1 MDVSG
6 LGQKVLATFGSCPC
20 YYYFNF
26 RKEDMMLLTVFAYA
40 MMVVFMYVIMKKK
53 MSPFTALV
61 LIPLAFALVAV
72 LTGVV
77 QDVNIGT
84 LVRQGLFGNNSK
96 DKLTAMKGTAETG
109 VMLLFAILYF
119 SLMLD
124 SGLFDPITNKM
135 IRYAKGDPMKVL
147 VATAIVAAAVSMNGD
162 GTTTTLICCSAFVPI
177 YKKLDM
183 KLMNLGVL
191 VILQN
196 TIMNLLPWG
205 GPTARAMSVLGVE
218 ADILGYLAPGMVL
231 SILYVIFF
239 VARGMGKKERARL
252 GIKELTD
259 AELDELTTISDP
271 EVLAI
276 RRPQN
281 FWINAVMTL
290 VLVGWLVAGSFI
302 DAIEV
307 KPVVLFLIGT
317 GLAMMINYPDLK
329 TQSKRIG
336 ENAGDAV
343 QVVLLVFGAG
353 VFMGLFQGTGM
364 AKALTDS
371 IVHIIPQQL
380 AGFWSLIIAL
390 ISVPGTF
397 FLTNDGFYYGVL
409 IPFAEI
415 GRQYGFTDMQMALA
429 SLMGQAFH
437 LLSPLVAFIYLLLRL
452 TGLDMG
458 EWQRESAKYAAVVF
472 VIFVVTIVLMGHM
485 PLYLAQ

>member
-1 MDVSG
+1 
-6 LGQKVLATFGSCPC
+6 
-20 YYYFNF
+20 
-26 RKEDMMLLTVFAYA
+26 MLLTVFAYA

-72 LTGVV
+72 LTGVI

-84 LVRQGLFGNNSK
+84 LVREGLFGNNSK

-252 GIKELTD
+252 GVKELTE

-281 FWINAVMTL
+281 FWINAVMTI
-290 VLVGWLVAGSFI
+290 VLIGWLVAGSFI
-302 DAIEV
+302 KAIEV
-307 KPVVLFLIGT
+307 KPMVLFLIGT

-415 GRQYGFTDMQMALA
+415 GRQYHFTDMQMALA

>member
-1 MDVSG
+1 
-6 LGQKVLATFGSCPC
+6 
-20 YYYFNF
+20 
-26 RKEDMMLLTVFAYA
+26 MLLTVFAYA

-84 LVRQGLFGNNSK
+84 LVREGLFGNNSK

-252 GIKELTD
+252 GVKELTE
-259 AELDELTTISDP
+259 AELDELTTISNP

-281 FWINAVMTL
+281 FWINAVMTI
-290 VLVGWLVAGSFI
+290 VLIGWLVAGSFI
-302 DAIEV
+302 KAIEV

>member
-1 MDVSG
+1 MVIT
-6 LGQKVLATFGSCPC
+6 VAA
-20 YYYFNF
+20 YV
-26 RKEDMMLLTVFAYA
+26 MMAI
-40 MMVVFMYVIMKKK
+40 FMYIIMKKK

-61 LIPLAFALVAV
+61 LIPLIFAIILVA
-72 LTGVV
+72 TGQV

-84 LVRQGLFGNNSK
+84 LIRQGLFGNNSK

-119 SLMLD
+119 STMLD
-124 SGLFDPITNKM
+124 AGLFDPITNKM
-135 IRYAKGDPMKVL
+135 IRFAKGDPMKVL
-147 VATAIVAAAVSMNGD
+147 MATAIVAAAVSLNGD

-196 TIMNLLPWG
+196 TIMNLLPWS

-231 SILYVIFF
+231 SALYVIFV
-239 VARGMGKKERARL
+239 VARSMGKKERARL
-252 GIKELTD
+252 GIQELTD

-271 EVLAI
+271 EVLEK

-281 FWINAVMTL
+281 FVINAILTI
-290 VLVGWLVAGSFI
+290 VLIGWLVAGSFI

-307 KPVVLFLIGT
+307 KPVVLFLVGT
-317 GLAMMINYPDLK
+317 GLALMINYPDLK
-329 TQSKRIG
+329 AQSKRIG
-336 ENAGDAV
+336 DNAGDAV
-343 QVVLLVFGAG
+343 QVVLLVFAAG

-364 AKALTDS
+364 ATALTES
-371 IVHIIPQQL
+371 IVRVIPKEL
-380 AGFWSLIIAL
+380 AGFWSLIIAI

-409 IPFAEI
+409 IPFAEV

-458 EWQRESAKYAAVVF
+458 EWQKESAKYAAVIF

-485 PLYLAQ
+485 PLYVAQ

>member
-1 MDVSG
+1 MVITIAAY
-6 LGQKVLATFGSCPC
+6 V
-20 YYYFNF
+20 
-26 RKEDMMLLTVFAYA
+26 MMAI
-40 MMVVFMYVIMKKK
+40 FMYIIMKKK

-61 LIPLAFALVAV
+61 LIPLVFAIILVA
-72 LTGVV
+72 TGQV

-84 LVRQGLFGNNSK
+84 LIRQGLFGNNSK

-119 SLMLD
+119 STMLD
-124 SGLFDPITNKM
+124 AGLFDPITNKM
-135 IRYAKGDPMKVL
+135 IRFAKGDPMKVL
-147 VATAIVAAAVSMNGD
+147 VATAIVAAAVSLNGD

-239 VARGMGKKERARL
+239 VARSMGKKERARL
-252 GIKELTD
+252 GIQELTEE
-259 AELDELTTISDP
+259 ELNELTTISDP
-271 EVLAI
+271 EVLEK

-281 FWINAVMTL
+281 FVINAILTI
-290 VLVGWLVAGSFI
+290 VLIGWLVAGSFI
-302 DAIEV
+302 NSIEV
-307 KPVVLFLIGT
+307 KPVVLFLVGT
-317 GLAMMINYPDLK
+317 GLALMINYPDLK
-329 TQSKRIG
+329 AQSKRIG
-336 ENAGDAV
+336 DNAGDAV

-364 AKALTDS
+364 AAALTDS
-371 IVHIIPQQL
+371 IVHVIPKQL

-409 IPFAEI
+409 IPFAEV

-458 EWQRESAKYAAVVF
+458 EWQKESAKYAAVIF

-485 PLYLAQ
+485 PLYIAQ

>member
-6 LGQKVLATFGSCPC
+6 LGQKVLATFGSCPR

>member
-1 MDVSG
+1 
-6 LGQKVLATFGSCPC
+6 
-20 YYYFNF
+20 
-26 RKEDMMLLTVFAYA
+26 
-40 MMVVFMYVIMKKK
+40 MKKK

-61 LIPLAFALVAV
+61 LIPLIFAIILVA
-72 LTGVV
+72 TGQV

-84 LVRQGLFGNNSK
+84 LIRQGLFGNNSK

-119 SLMLD
+119 STMLD
-124 SGLFDPITNKM
+124 AGLFDPITNKM
-135 IRYAKGDPMKVL
+135 IRFAKGDPMKVL
-147 VATAIVAAAVSMNGD
+147 MATAIVAAAVSLNGD

-231 SILYVIFF
+231 SVLYVIFV
-239 VARGMGKKERARL
+239 VARSMGKKERARL
-252 GIKELTD
+252 GIQELTD
-259 AELDELTTISDP
+259 AELDELTTITDP
-271 EVLAI
+271 EVLEK

-281 FWINAVMTL
+281 FLINAILTI
-290 VLVGWLVAGSFI
+290 VLIGWLVAGSFI

-307 KPVVLFLIGT
+307 KPVVLFLVGT
-317 GLAMMINYPDLK
+317 GLALMINYPDLK
-329 TQSKRIG
+329 AQAKRIG
-336 ENAGDAV
+336 DNAGDAV
-343 QVVLLVFGAG
+343 QVVLLVFAAG

-364 AKALTDS
+364 ATALTNS
-371 IVHIIPQQL
+371 IVQIIPQQL
-380 AGFWSLIIAL
+380 AGFWSLIIAI

-458 EWQRESAKYAAVVF
+458 EWQKESAKYAAVIF

>member
-1 MDVSG
+1 
-6 LGQKVLATFGSCPC
+6 
-20 YYYFNF
+20 
-26 RKEDMMLLTVFAYA
+26 MLLTVFAYA

-77 QDVNIGT
+77 QDVNIGA

-281 FWINAVMTL
+281 FWINAIMTL
-290 VLVGWLVAGSFI
+290 VLIGWLVAGSFI

>member
-1 MDVSG
+1 MVITIAAY
-6 LGQKVLATFGSCPC
+6 V
-20 YYYFNF
+20 
-26 RKEDMMLLTVFAYA
+26 MMAI
-40 MMVVFMYVIMKKK
+40 FMYIIMKKK

-61 LIPLAFALVAV
+61 LIPLVFAIILVA
-72 LTGVV
+72 TGQV
-77 QDVNIGT
+77 QDANIGT
-84 LVRQGLFGNNSK
+84 LIRQGLFGNNSK

-119 SLMLD
+119 STMLD
-124 SGLFDPITNKM
+124 AGLFDPITNKM
-135 IRYAKGDPMKVL
+135 IRFAKGDPMKVL
-147 VATAIVAAAVSMNGD
+147 MATAIVAAAVSLNGD

-218 ADILGYLAPGMVL
+218 ADILGYLAPGMLL
-231 SILYVIFF
+231 SALYVIFV
-239 VARGMGKKERARL
+239 VARSMGKKERARL
-252 GIKELTD
+252 GVQELSEE
-259 AELDELTTISDP
+259 ELNELTTITDP
-271 EVLAI
+271 EVLEK

-281 FWINAVMTL
+281 FVINAIMTI
-290 VLVGWLVAGSFI
+290 VLIGWLVAGSFI
-302 DAIEV
+302 NSIEV
-307 KPVVLFLIGT
+307 KPVVLFLVGT
-317 GLAMMINYPDLK
+317 GLALMINYPDLK
-329 TQSKRIG
+329 AQSKRIG
-336 ENAGDAV
+336 DNAGDAV
-343 QVVLLVFGAG
+343 QVVLLVFAAG

-364 AKALTDS
+364 ATALTDS
-371 IVHIIPQQL
+371 IVKIIPKEL
-380 AGFWSLIIAL
+380 AGFWSLIIAI

-458 EWQRESAKYAAVVF
+458 EWQKESAKYAAVIF

-485 PLYLAQ
+485 PLYIAQ

>member
-1 MDVSG
+1 
-6 LGQKVLATFGSCPC
+6 
-20 YYYFNF
+20 
-26 RKEDMMLLTVFAYA
+26 MLLTVFAYA

-485 PLYLAQ
+485 PLYLAK

>member
-1 MDVSG
+1 MVIT
-6 LGQKVLATFGSCPC
+6 VAA
-20 YYYFNF
+20 YV
-26 RKEDMMLLTVFAYA
+26 MMAI
-40 MMVVFMYVIMKKK
+40 FMYIIMKKK

-61 LIPLAFALVAV
+61 LIPLVFAIILVA
-72 LTGVV
+72 TGQV
-77 QDVNIGT
+77 QDANIGT

-119 SLMLD
+119 STMLD
-124 SGLFDPITNKM
+124 AGLFDPITNKM
-135 IRYAKGDPMKVL
+135 IRFAKGDPMKVL
-147 VATAIVAAAVSMNGD
+147 MATAIVAAAVSLNGD

-231 SILYVIFF
+231 SVLYVIFF
-239 VARGMGKKERARL
+239 VARSMGKKERARL
-252 GIKELTD
+252 GIQELSEE
-259 AELDELTTISDP
+259 ELNELTTISDP
-271 EVLAI
+271 EVLEK

-281 FWINAVMTL
+281 FLINAILTI
-290 VLVGWLVAGSFI
+290 VLIGWLVAGSFI
-302 DAIEV
+302 NSIEV
-307 KPVVLFLIGT
+307 KPVVLFLVGT
-317 GLAMMINYPDLK
+317 GLALMINYPDLK
-329 TQSKRIG
+329 AQSKRIG
-336 ENAGDAV
+336 DNAGDAV
-343 QVVLLVFGAG
+343 QVVLLVFAAG

-364 AKALTDS
+364 ATALTES
-371 IVHIIPQQL
+371 IVRVIPKEL
-380 AGFWSLIIAL
+380 AGFWSLIIAI

-409 IPFAEI
+409 IPFAEV

-458 EWQRESAKYAAVVF
+458 EWQKESAKYAAVIF

-485 PLYLAQ
+485 PLYLPQ

>member
-1 MDVSG
+1 MVITI
-6 LGQKVLATFGSCPC
+6 AA
-20 YYYFNF
+20 YI
-26 RKEDMMLLTVFAYA
+26 MMAI
-40 MMVVFMYVIMKKK
+40 FMYVIMKKK

-61 LIPLAFALVAV
+61 LIPLVFAIILVA
-72 LTGVV
+72 TGQV

-84 LVRQGLFGNNSK
+84 LIRQGLFGNNSK

-119 SLMLD
+119 STMLD
-124 SGLFDPITNKM
+124 AGLFDPITNKM
-135 IRYAKGDPMKVL
+135 IRFAKGDPMKVL
-147 VATAIVAAAVSMNGD
+147 IATSIVAAAVSLNGD

-239 VARGMGKKERARL
+239 VARSMGKKERARL
-252 GIKELTD
+252 GIQELTD

-271 EVLAI
+271 EVLEK

-281 FWINAVMTL
+281 FLINAIMTI
-290 VLVGWLVAGSFI
+290 VLIGWLVAGSFI

-307 KPVVLFLIGT
+307 KPVVLFLVGT
-317 GLAMMINYPDLK
+317 GLALMINYPDLK
-329 TQSKRIG
+329 AQSKRIG
-336 ENAGDAV
+336 DNAGDAV
-343 QVVLLVFGAG
+343 QVVLLVFAAG

-364 AKALTDS
+364 ATALTDS
-371 IVHIIPQQL
+371 IVRVIPKEL
-380 AGFWSLIIAL
+380 AGFWSLIIAI

-458 EWQRESAKYAAVVF
+458 EWQKESAKYAAVIF

-485 PLYLAQ
+485 PLYLPQ

>member
-1 MDVSG
+1 
-6 LGQKVLATFGSCPC
+6 
-20 YYYFNF
+20 
-26 RKEDMMLLTVFAYA
+26 MLLTVFAYA

-252 GIKELTD
+252 GVKELTE

-281 FWINAVMTL
+281 FWINAVMTI
-290 VLVGWLVAGSFI
+290 VLIGWLVAGSFI
-302 DAIEV
+302 KAIEV
-307 KPVVLFLIGT
+307 KPMVLFLIGT

>member
-6 LGQKVLATFGSCPC
+6 LGQKVLATFGSCPR

-281 FWINAVMTL
+281 FWINAIMTI
-290 VLVGWLVAGSFI
+290 VLIGWLVAGSFI

>member
-1 MDVSG
+1 MVITIAAY
-6 LGQKVLATFGSCPC
+6 V
-20 YYYFNF
+20 
-26 RKEDMMLLTVFAYA
+26 MMAI
-40 MMVVFMYVIMKKK
+40 FMYIIMKKK

-61 LIPLAFALVAV
+61 LIPLIFAIILVA
-72 LTGVV
+72 TGQV

-84 LVRQGLFGNNSK
+84 LIRQGLFGNNSK

-119 SLMLD
+119 STMLD
-124 SGLFDPITNKM
+124 AGLFDPITNKM
-135 IRYAKGDPMKVL
+135 IRFAKGDPMKVL
-147 VATAIVAAAVSMNGD
+147 MATAIVAAAVSLNGD

-218 ADILGYLAPGMVL
+218 ADILGYLAPGMLL
-231 SILYVIFF
+231 SALYVIFV
-239 VARGMGKKERARL
+239 VARSMGKKERARL
-252 GIKELTD
+252 GVQELSEE
-259 AELDELTTISDP
+259 ELNELTTITDP
-271 EVLAI
+271 EVLEK

-281 FWINAVMTL
+281 FVINAIMTI
-290 VLVGWLVAGSFI
+290 VLIGWLVAGSFI
-302 DAIEV
+302 NSIEV
-307 KPVVLFLIGT
+307 KPVVLVLVGT
-317 GLAMMINYPDLK
+317 ALALMINYPDLK
-329 TQSKRIG
+329 AQSKRIG
-336 ENAGDAV
+336 DNAGDAV
-343 QVVLLVFGAG
+343 QVVLLVFAAG

-364 AKALTDS
+364 ATALTES
-371 IVHIIPQQL
+371 IVKIIPKEL
-380 AGFWSLIIAL
+380 AGFWSLIIAI

-409 IPFAEI
+409 IPFAEV

-458 EWQRESAKYAAVVF
+458 EWQKESAKYAAVIF

-485 PLYLAQ
+485 PLYLPQ

>member
-1 MDVSG
+1 
-6 LGQKVLATFGSCPC
+6 
-20 YYYFNF
+20 
-26 RKEDMMLLTVFAYA
+26 MLLTVFAYA

-84 LVRQGLFGNNSK
+84 LVRQGLFGNDSK
-96 DKLTAMKGTAETG
+96 DKLTKINGTAETG

-281 FWINAVMTL
+281 FWINAIMTL
-290 VLVGWLVAGSFI
+290 VLIGWLVAGSFI

-329 TQSKRIG
+329 SQSKRIG

-364 AKALTDS
+364 AKALADS

>member
-1 MDVSG
+1 MVIT
-6 LGQKVLATFGSCPC
+6 VAA
-20 YYYFNF
+20 YV
-26 RKEDMMLLTVFAYA
+26 MMAI
-40 MMVVFMYVIMKKK
+40 FMYIIMKKK

-61 LIPLAFALVAV
+61 LIPLIFAIILVA
-72 LTGVV
+72 TGQV

-84 LVRQGLFGNNSK
+84 LIRQGLFGNNSK

-119 SLMLD
+119 STMLD
-124 SGLFDPITNKM
+124 AGLFDPITNKM
-135 IRYAKGDPMKVL
+135 IRFAKGDPMKVL
-147 VATAIVAAAVSMNGD
+147 VATSIVAAAVSLNGD

-239 VARGMGKKERARL
+239 VARSMGKKERARL
-252 GIKELTD
+252 GIQELTD

-271 EVLAI
+271 EVLEK

-281 FWINAVMTL
+281 FLINAIMTI
-290 VLVGWLVAGSFI
+290 VLIGWLVAGSFI

-307 KPVVLFLIGT
+307 KPVVLFLVGT
-317 GLAMMINYPDLK
+317 GLALMINYPDLK
-329 TQSKRIG
+329 AQSKRIG
-336 ENAGDAV
+336 DNAGDAV
-343 QVVLLVFGAG
+343 QVVLLVFAAG

-364 AKALTDS
+364 ATALTDS
-371 IVHIIPQQL
+371 IVRVIPKEL
-380 AGFWSLIIAL
+380 AGFWSLIIAI

-458 EWQRESAKYAAVVF
+458 EWQKESAKYAAVIF

>member
-1 MDVSG
+1 MVITI
-6 LGQKVLATFGSCPC
+6 AA
-20 YYYFNF
+20 YI
-26 RKEDMMLLTVFAYA
+26 MMAI
-40 MMVVFMYVIMKKK
+40 FMYIIMKKK

-61 LIPLAFALVAV
+61 LIPLVFAIILVA
-72 LTGVV
+72 TGQV

-84 LVRQGLFGNNSK
+84 LIRQGLFGNNSK

-119 SLMLD
+119 STMLD
-124 SGLFDPITNKM
+124 AGLFDPITNKM
-135 IRYAKGDPMKVL
+135 IRFAKGDPMKVL
-147 VATAIVAAAVSMNGD
+147 MATAIVAAAVSLNGD

-218 ADILGYLAPGMVL
+218 ADILGYLAPGMIL
-231 SILYVIFF
+231 SVLYVIFF
-239 VARGMGKKERARL
+239 VARSMGKKERARL
-252 GIKELTD
+252 GIQELSEE
-259 AELDELTTISDP
+259 ELNELTTISDP
-271 EVLAI
+271 EVLEK

-281 FWINAVMTL
+281 FLINAILTI
-290 VLVGWLVAGSFI
+290 VLIGWLVAGSFI
-302 DAIEV
+302 DSIEV
-307 KPVVLFLIGT
+307 KPVVLFLVGT
-317 GLAMMINYPDLK
+317 GLALMINYPDLK
-329 TQSKRIG
+329 AQSKRIG
-336 ENAGDAV
+336 DNAGDAV
-343 QVVLLVFGAG
+343 QVVLLVFAAG

-364 AKALTDS
+364 ATALTES
-371 IVHIIPQQL
+371 IVKIIPKEL
-380 AGFWSLIIAL
+380 AGFWSLIIAI

-409 IPFAEI
+409 IPFAEV

-458 EWQRESAKYAAVVF
+458 EWQKESAKYAAVIF

-485 PLYLAQ
+485 PLYVAQ

>member
-1 MDVSG
+1 
-6 LGQKVLATFGSCPC
+6 
-20 YYYFNF
+20 
-26 RKEDMMLLTVFAYA
+26 MLLTVFAYA

-218 ADILGYLAPGMVL
+218 ADILGYLAPGMVI

-281 FWINAVMTL
+281 FWINAIMTI
-290 VLVGWLVAGSFI
+290 VLIGWLIAGSFI

>member
-1 MDVSG
+1 
-6 LGQKVLATFGSCPC
+6 
-20 YYYFNF
+20 
-26 RKEDMMLLTVFAYA
+26 MLLTVFAYA

-183 KLMNLGVL
+183 KLMGVL

>member
-1 MDVSG
+1 
-6 LGQKVLATFGSCPC
+6 
-20 YYYFNF
+20 
-26 RKEDMMLLTVFAYA
+26 
-40 MMVVFMYVIMKKK
+40 MMVITIAAYIMMAIFMYVIMKKK

-61 LIPLAFALVAV
+61 LIPLVFAIILVA
-72 LTGVV
+72 TGQV

-84 LVRQGLFGNNSK
+84 LIRQGLFGNNSK

-119 SLMLD
+119 STMLD
-124 SGLFDPITNKM
+124 AGLFDPITNKM
-135 IRYAKGDPMKVL
+135 IRFAKGDPMKVL
-147 VATAIVAAAVSMNGD
+147 MATAIVAACVSLNGD

-218 ADILGYLAPGMVL
+218 ADILGYLAPGMIL
-231 SILYVIFF
+231 SVLYVIFF
-239 VARGMGKKERARL
+239 VARSMGKKERARL
-252 GIKELTD
+252 GIQELSEE
-259 AELDELTTISDP
+259 ELNELTTISDP
-271 EVLAI
+271 EVLEK

-281 FWINAVMTL
+281 FVINAILTI
-290 VLVGWLVAGSFI
+290 VLIGWLVAGSFI
-302 DAIEV
+302 SSIEV
-307 KPVVLFLIGT
+307 KPVVLFLVGT
-317 GLAMMINYPDLK
+317 GLALMINYPDLK
-329 TQSKRIG
+329 AQSKRIG
-336 ENAGDAV
+336 DNAGDAV
-343 QVVLLVFGAG
+343 QVVLLVFAAG

-364 AKALTDS
+364 ATALTQS
-371 IVHIIPQQL
+371 IVKVIPEQL
-380 AGFWSLIIAL
+380 AGFWSLIIAI

-458 EWQRESAKYAAVVF
+458 EWQKESAKYAAVIF

-485 PLYLAQ
+485 PLYLPQ

>member
-1 MDVSG
+1 
-6 LGQKVLATFGSCPC
+6 
-20 YYYFNF
+20 
-26 RKEDMMLLTVFAYA
+26 MLLTVFAYA

-84 LVRQGLFGNNSK
+84 LVRQGLFGNDSK
-96 DKLTAMKGTAETG
+96 DKLTKINGTAETG

-281 FWINAVMTL
+281 FWINAVMTI
-290 VLVGWLVAGSFI
+290 VLIGWLVAGSSI
-302 DAIEV
+302 KAIEV

-329 TQSKRIG
+329 SQSKRIG

-472 VIFVVTIVLMGHM
+472 VIFVVTIILMGHM

>member
-1 MDVSG
+1 
-6 LGQKVLATFGSCPC
+6 
-20 YYYFNF
+20 
-26 RKEDMMLLTVFAYA
+26 MLLTVFAYA

>member
-1 MDVSG
+1 MVIT
-6 LGQKVLATFGSCPC
+6 VAA
-20 YYYFNF
+20 YV
-26 RKEDMMLLTVFAYA
+26 MMAI
-40 MMVVFMYVIMKKK
+40 FMYIIMKKK

-61 LIPLAFALVAV
+61 LIPLIFAIILVA
-72 LTGVV
+72 TGQV

-84 LVRQGLFGNNSK
+84 LIRQGLFGNNSK

-119 SLMLD
+119 STMLD
-124 SGLFDPITNKM
+124 AGLFDPITNKM
-135 IRYAKGDPMKVL
+135 IRFAKGDPMKVL
-147 VATAIVAAAVSMNGD
+147 MATAIVAAAVSLNGD

-218 ADILGYLAPGMVL
+218 ADILAYLAPGMIL
-231 SILYVIFF
+231 SVLYVIFV
-239 VARGMGKKERARL
+239 VARSMGKKERARL
-252 GIKELTD
+252 GIQELTEE
-259 AELDELTTISDP
+259 ELNELTTISDP
-271 EVLAI
+271 EVLEK

-281 FWINAVMTL
+281 FVINAILTI
-290 VLVGWLVAGSFI
+290 VLIGWLVAGSFI
-302 DAIEV
+302 NSIEV
-307 KPVVLFLIGT
+307 KPVVLFLVGT
-317 GLAMMINYPDLK
+317 GLALMINYPDLK
-329 TQSKRIG
+329 AQAKRIG
-336 ENAGDAV
+336 DNAGDAV
-343 QVVLLVFGAG
+343 QVVLLVFAAG

-364 AKALTDS
+364 ATALTNS
-371 IVHIIPQQL
+371 IVQIIPQQL
-380 AGFWSLIIAL
+380 AGFWSLIIAI

-458 EWQRESAKYAAVVF
+458 EWQKESAKYAAVIF

-485 PLYLAQ
+485 PLYLPQ

>member
-1 MDVSG
+1 
-6 LGQKVLATFGSCPC
+6 
-20 YYYFNF
+20 
-26 RKEDMMLLTVFAYA
+26 MLLTVFAYA

-84 LVRQGLFGNNSK
+84 PVREGLFGNNSK

-252 GIKELTD
+252 GVKELTE

-281 FWINAVMTL
+281 FWINAVMTI
-290 VLVGWLVAGSFI
+290 VLIGWLVAGSFI
-302 DAIEV
+302 KAIEV

-415 GRQYGFTDMQMALA
+415 GRQYHFTDMQMALA

>member
-1 MDVSG
+1 MVIT
-6 LGQKVLATFGSCPC
+6 VAA
-20 YYYFNF
+20 YV
-26 RKEDMMLLTVFAYA
+26 MMAI
-40 MMVVFMYVIMKKK
+40 FMYIIMKKK

-61 LIPLAFALVAV
+61 LIPLIFAIILVA
-72 LTGVV
+72 TGQV

-84 LVRQGLFGNNSK
+84 LIRQGLFGNNSK

-119 SLMLD
+119 STMLD
-124 SGLFDPITNKM
+124 AGLFDPITNKM
-135 IRYAKGDPMKVL
+135 IRFAKGDPMKVL
-147 VATAIVAAAVSMNGD
+147 MATSIVAAVSLNGD

-218 ADILGYLAPGMVL
+218 ADILAYLAPGMVL
-231 SILYVIFF
+231 SVLYVIFV
-239 VARGMGKKERARL
+239 VARSMGKKERARL
-252 GIKELTD
+252 GIQELTD
-259 AELDELTTISDP
+259 AELDELTTITDP
-271 EVLAI
+271 EVLEK
-276 RRPQN
+276 RRPKN
-281 FWINAVMTL
+281 FVINAIMTI
-290 VLVGWLVAGSFI
+290 VLIGWLVAGSFI

-307 KPVVLFLIGT
+307 KPVVLFLVGT
-317 GLAMMINYPDLK
+317 ALALMINYPDLK
-329 TQSKRIG
+329 AQAKRIG
-336 ENAGDAV
+336 DNAGDAV
-343 QVVLLVFGAG
+343 QVVLLVFAAG

-364 AKALTDS
+364 ATALTNS
-371 IVHIIPQQL
+371 IVQIIPQQL
-380 AGFWSLIIAL
+380 AGFWSLIIAI

-458 EWQRESAKYAAVVF
+458 EWQKEPAKYAAVIF

-485 PLYLAQ
+485 PLYLPQ